1 MGKHSR
7 TSTNS
12 SKGDS
17 PRESVSPQLSPR
29 GNSPSKTP
37 RISPRQWKPVMP
49 GYRPPSSHSVVI
61 QRTVEVQHNPSQ
73 LLENETSLKD
83 FIPAMPKAI
92 AVSCLLCNVLCPG
105 LGKWELQW
113 TVVIAYSRDASSLIR
128 SQ

>member
-7 TSTNS
+7 TATNS

-17 PRESVSPQLSPR
+17 PRDSVSPQLTPR
-29 GNSPSKTP
+29 GTSPNKTP
-37 RISPRQWKPVMP
+37 RISPRQWKPVQP
-49 GYRPPSSHSVVI
+49 GYKAPSSHSVVI

-92 AVSCLLCNVLCPG
+92 AVSCLVCNVLCPG
-105 LGKWELQW
+105 LGKWELRW
-113 TVVIAYSRDASSLIR
+113 SLAIAYSYSPGSAN
-128 SQ
+128 